1 MAIIGIKEAI
11 PDYNPVYNP
20 IEVVVDSSQ
29 KAQPNFR
36 YVFQIHVGG
45 VLIATK
51 KSLPSQTNAYG
62 YCDIGEILAAYVAE
76 QIPDYTSVAGFE
88 YGLASPIIDFQVY
101 YGEEYGIPPA
111 TFEPTM
117 DSGLKYAW
125 SASLNYVQW
134 TNRIKFSPSAA
145 FDPFTMQTTSS
156 TRPFLTTYKTPTV
169 KITDLGWHFIM
180 LDVDTDADHALI
192 TTFDSAGAVITS
204 FIVDNNLTTGVTE
217 AKLLSVASS
226 PQSLNNIDNANIST
240 GAQPIITSAVAS
252 YSIGI
257 YNSTNQPI
265 GETLTFTLGGG
276 CRYEPY
282 RLHFLNRY
290 GGFDAFNFT
299 SRNEIST
306 KMERKQ
312 YSRSETRMLSTGA
325 LDRLQQYDG
334 KQDYH
339 VTSQDSL
346 KVRSEYLTQTEN
358 EWLKELIQ
366 SPQIYLEFDDLGVQ
380 NFRPIRMK
388 TSSWSEKIT
397 TIDKLFKL
405 ELTLELSHADRIQR
419 R

>member
-1 MAIIGIKEAI
+1 MAITSILEAI

-29 KAQPNFR
+29 KLQPNFR

-45 VLIATK
+45 VLVATK

-62 YCDIGEILAAYVAE
+62 YCDVGEILAAYVAE
-76 QIPDYTSVAGFE
+76 QIPDYTSDKGFE
-88 YGLASPIIDFQVY
+88 YGLESPIIDFQVY
-101 YGEEYGIPPA
+101 YGEEYGTPPV

-125 SASLNYVQW
+125 SASLNHVLW

-145 FDPFTMQTTSS
+145 FTNFTMQTPST
-156 TRPFLTTYKTPTV
+156 TRPFLTNYKTPTV
-169 KITDLGWHFIM
+169 KIEDLGWHFIM
-180 LDVDTDADHALI
+180 LDTDTDADHMEI
-192 TTFDSAGAVITS
+192 KTFDSAGALIST
-204 FIVDNNLTTGVTE
+204 FAIDNNVTTGVTE

-226 PQSLNNIDNANIST
+226 PQSLNNVDNAQFSVGVQPVIIST
-240 GAQPIITSAVAS
+240 VAS
-252 YSIGI
+252 YTIEIQDSL
-257 YNSTNQPI
+257 NVAI
-265 GETLTFTLGGG
+265 GETLTFTLGGN
-276 CRYEPY
+276 CRYTPY
-282 RLHFLNRY
+282 RLHFLNRL

-306 KMERKQ
+306 KMDRKQ
-312 YSRSETRMLSTGA
+312 YSRHENRILSTGA

-346 KVRSEYLTQTEN
+346 KVRSEYLTQAEN

-366 SPQIYLEFDDLGVQ
+366 SPQIYLEFNDSGVQ

-388 TSSWSEKIT
+388 TSSWTEKIT

-405 ELTLELSHADRIQR
+405 ELNLDLSHADRIQR